1 MKAAWA
7 IGLVPITVDRQTM
20 TQHFLGEFGDFSV
33 TVVVTGPP
41 WHENCYIVRH
51 VPSGDVVVVD
61 PGGDSERILAALR
74 TDGGTPRE
82 IWLTHGHPD
91 HIGAVAALERALG
104 IPTRAQAAESPV
116 IAVAGP
122 LSRSF
127 TGEGLDDGPGDLH
140 PFDGEPTLA
149 LGGAPVRVV
158 HTPGHTPGGVCYDFG
173 PFVLTGDTLF
183 RQGVGR
189 TDLPGGS
196 EETLWASISRL
207 LGLVADD
214 ALLCAGHGPAWP
226 ASEARRWWQMMA

>member
-1 MKAAWA
+1 
-7 IGLVPITVDRQTM
+7 M
-20 TQHFLGEFGDFSV
+20 TQHFLGEFGDFAV

-51 VPSGDVVVVD
+51 TPSGELVVVD
-61 PGGDSERILAALR
+61 PGGDADSILAVVRAE
-74 TDGGTPRE
+74 GGTPRE

-104 IPTRAQAAESPV
+104 IPTRAQADEAPV

-140 PFDGEPTLA
+140 LFVGEPTLA
-149 LGGAPVRVV
+149 LGGQPVRVI

-173 PFVLTGDTLF
+173 RFVLTGDTLF
-183 RQGVGR
+183 RQGIGR

-196 EETLWASISRL
+196 EAALWASITRL
-207 LGLVADD
+207 LGLVAGE
-214 ALLCAGHGPAWP
+214 ALLCAGHGPAWST
-226 ASEARRWWQMMA
+226 AEARRWWQMMA